1 MRLQPWQYVAAPF
14 VIWAVVFLSLAVAKD
29 DGYWAFWA
37 SPAVVVLAGLYVLSP
52 QINWWWYRR
61 NPPPLSKTAIKLL
74 EEHFFYYKKLSPE
87 LKTRFRERVSLFII
101 GNEFIRPVRQ
111 DDSEA
116 QQLRNT
122 VPEELK
128 AAVAAIATQISFGQ
142 KEVVINKF
150 EHFILYP
157 HPFPTPQYNNLHT
170 SELYEE
176 DGVVLLAADPL
187 MLGLN
192 NPQAVF
198 SIGLYELANIFK
210 KTTPSR
216 LSRDVPSVQS
226 PILTEND
233 WSVLEKISGMTKAT
247 ISGVVGLYDLDDFGI
262 LVHHFFTF
270 SESFKTALPD
280 LFQLL
285 SNMFQQDPTNGMNPV
300 SRSTNFSS

>member
-1 MRLQPWQYVAAPF
+1 MRLQPWQVIAAPLGL
-14 VIWAVVFLSLAVAKD
+14 WTVVFLALAVFKD
-29 DGYWAFWA
+29 DGHWAIWA
-37 SPAVVVLAGLYVLSP
+37 APALILLAGLYVLSP

-61 NPPPLSKTAIKLL
+61 NPPPLSIIATKLL

-87 LKTRFRERVSLFII
+87 LKARFRERVALFIL

-128 AAVAAIATQISFGQ
+128 AAVAALATQVSFGK
-142 KEVVINKF
+142 KEIFVSKF

-157 HPFPTPQYNNLHT
+157 HPFPSPQYMNLHT

-187 MLGLN
+187 MFGLN
-192 NPQAVF
+192 NPQVFF
-198 SIGLYELANIFK
+198 SIGLYELSKIFRE
-210 KTTPSR
+210 TP
-216 LSRDVPSVQS
+216 LPVQG

-233 WSVLEKISGMTKAT
+233 WSVLEKMSGMTKTT
-247 ISGVVGLYDLDDFGI
+247 ISGVVGLYELDDFGI
-262 LVHHFFTF
+262 VAHHFFTF
-270 SESFKTALPD
+270 PDMFKTALPD

-285 SNMFQQDPTNGMNPV
+285 SNLFHQDPSNGMNPI
-300 SRSTNFSS
+300 FEY

>member
-1 MRLQPWQYVAAPF
+1 MKLQPWQYIAAPF
-14 VIWAVVFLSLAVAKD
+14 ALWAIAFIGFAVAKD
-29 DGYWAFWA
+29 DGHWAIWA
-37 SPAVVVLAGLYVLSP
+37 APAVVVLAGLYVLSP

-61 NPPPLSKTAIKLL
+61 NPPPLSKTATKVLD
-74 EEHFFYYKKLSPE
+74 EHFFYYKKLSPE
-87 LKTRFRERVSLFII
+87 LKTRFRERVGLFIL

-128 AAVAAIATQISFGQ
+128 AAVAAIATQVSFGQ
-142 KEVVINKF
+142 KEVFVSKF

-157 HPFPTPQYNNLHT
+157 HPFPTPQYKNLHT
-170 SELYEE
+170 SEIFEE
-176 DGVVLLAADPL
+176 DGVVLFAADPL
-187 MLGLN
+187 MTGLN
-192 NPQAVF
+192 NPQAFF

-226 PILTEND
+226 PVLTEND
-233 WSVLEKISGMTKAT
+233 WSMLEKISGMTKT
-247 ISGVVGLYDLDDFGI
+247 TVSGVVGLYELDDFGI
-262 LVHHFFTF
+262 VAHHFFTF
-270 SESFKTALPD
+270 PELFKANLPD

-285 SNMFQQDPTNGMNPV
+285 SNMFHQDPTNGMNPV
-300 SRSTNFSS
+300 LAF